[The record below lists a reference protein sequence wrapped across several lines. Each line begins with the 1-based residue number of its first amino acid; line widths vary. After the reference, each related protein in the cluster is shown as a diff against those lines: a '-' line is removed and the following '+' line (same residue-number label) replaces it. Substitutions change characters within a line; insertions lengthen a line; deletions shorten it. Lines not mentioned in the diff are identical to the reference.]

1 MRRARVLLAALVG
14 ALWLTPASAREPVR
28 INVDAENA
36 PFMSVRGSQPVGIYP
51 ALLSAAFSRIGQP
64 LELSAKPWKRALA
77 ELDEGKAGVG
87 GIYKTT
93 ERAASYDFSAPILTE
108 NTLVYFNTARPVNF
122 RTLADLDG
130 KRVGVVRGWSYGDA
144 FDAARRSGRFTVE
157 EVVNDR
163 TNFLKLAHRRLDVVL
178 AIDESG
184 SAIIAADKLN
194 DIGRSPR
201 LLAAN
206 DAHLAFNK
214 SARQGALLTRFDQA
228 IAEMKRDGT
237 LSRIVRRELMR

>member
-1 MRRARVLLAALVG
+1 MKRLRALLASLAV
-14 ALWLTPASAREPVR
+14 ALWLTPASAAEAVR
-28 INVDAENA
+28 VNIDTDNA
-36 PFMSVRGSQPVGIYP
+36 PYMSLSDSQPVGVYP
-51 ALLSAAFSRIGQP
+51 ALLTAAFSRIGQP

-93 ERAASYDFSAPILTE
+93 ERAARYDFSATILTE
-108 NTLVYFNTARPVNF
+108 NTRVYFNTTRPVDF
-122 RTLADLDG
+122 RTLADLKG
-130 KRVGVVRGWSYGDA
+130 KRVGIIRGWSYGDA
-144 FDAARRSGRFTVE
+144 FDAARKSGRFTVE

-163 TNFLKLAHRRLDVVL
+163 TNFLKLAHRRLDVVM
-178 AIDESG
+178 AIEESG
-184 SAIIAADKLN
+184 SAIIAAERLHN
-194 DIGRSPR
+194 IGRSQR

-214 SARQGALLTRFDQA
+214 SARQTALLARFDQA

-237 LSRIVRRELMR
+237 LARIVRQELAR